1 MTEQQEPYEAYMR
14 RMTKEVEQMGDLTNH
29 LIALKN
35 KHHNLD
41 KTIEA
46 LIAEHAPDEFV
57 NHKKKEKLYLKDEI
71 EKVESQLRGAQVLTE
86 SGNGN

>member
-14 RMTKEVEQMGDLTNH
+14 RMTKEVEQMGDIKNH

-41 KTIEA
+41 KKIEA
-46 LIAEHAPDEFV
+46 LIAEHAPDQYV
-57 NHKKKEKLYLKDEI
+57 TPLKKEKLKIKEEI
-71 EKVESQLRGAQVLTE
+71 VKIEENLL
-86 SGNGN
+86 